1 MDELNEQILSLRKV
15 KTATSLSRNLQ
26 EKMKEISDRVQRT
39 TIDIVD
45 HQEKLMLAK
54 VRFQDALAE
63 LTLPDAAASLAVK
76 P

>member
-1 MDELNEQILSLRKV
+1 
-15 KTATSLSRNLQ
+15 
-26 EKMKEISDRVQRT
+26 MKDISDRVQKT

-45 HQEKLMLAK
+45 AQEKLMLAK

-63 LTLPDAAASLAVK
+63 LTLPDAAAHLAVK

>member
-1 MDELNEQILSLRKV
+1 MSLRKV
-15 KTATSLSRNLQ
+15 KTAASLSRNLQ
-26 EKMKEISDRVQRT
+26 DKMKEISERVQRT

-45 HQEKLMLAK
+45 QQEKLMLAK

-63 LTLPDAAASLAVK
+63 LTLPDATAAVAVK